1 MDTLELNK
9 ADVEAIFQQIHFF
22 NEQFHDSK
30 NQEQLEYFHE
40 LMRASKDRCQLMLLK
55 FASAEL
61 VWVKKAHDTLGGEY
75 LIGAINLPDEWAA
88 HIPLH
93 TLQQGL
99 STELLDFWKIG

>member
-1 MDTLELNK
+1 MDTLKLNR

-22 NEQFHDSK
+22 NNQFHESE
-30 NQEQLEYFHE
+30 NQEQLKDFHE

-55 FASAEL
+55 FSSPEW
-61 VWVKKAHDTLGGEY
+61 VWVKKATDTLGGEY
-75 LIGAINLPDEWAA
+75 LIGAVDLSDEWAA

-99 STELLDFWKIG
+99 SDELLTAWKIG